1 MLHHKRN
8 FNKTNCLTEQTST
21 NKLKPQKKTNEF
33 RAHTNKKLTKNIA
46 RIHKPNISFLYSRW
60 IRQTRTHTN
69 IYTRTR
75 NIEYIVEC

>member
-1 MLHHKRN
+1 MFNRTN
-8 FNKTNCLTEQTST
+8 FNQQTETTKKNERIQST
-21 NKLKPQKKTNEF
+21 HK
-33 RAHTNKKLTKNIA
+33 KKLTKNIA

>member
-1 MLHHKRN
+1 MFNRTN
-8 FNKTNCLTEQTST
+8 FNQQTETTKKRTNSE
-21 NKLKPQKKTNEF
+21 
-33 RAHTNKKLTKNIA
+33 HTPKKKLTKNIA